1 MNNTAKIG
9 LLIVIVIVLYLLFRK
24 YFTIKKPAFVPTATS
39 KTGGEFSTTGKYSEV
54 TIPNGSVFSN
64 AEVTGYGARFFVT
77 PINGFDSGRRNV
89 NYGSFKFTDAALQAA
104 HEAGNNPPNGTMVGI
119 KLTNDLVVLV
129 PNQEILIS

>member
-1 MNNTAKIG
+1 MNNTAKIV
-9 LLIVIVIVLYLLFRK
+9 LLIVIVIVLYLLFKK
-24 YFTIKKPAFVPTATS
+24 YFVMKAPPFVPTSVPNTSGAFATA
-39 KTGGEFSTTGKYSEV
+39 GKYSEV
-54 TIPNGSVFSN
+54 TIPSGSVFNN

-104 HEAGNNPPNGTMVGI
+104 HEAGNNPPNGTTVSI

-129 PNQEILIS
+129 PNQLILMS